1 MVVLYGGAF
10 ITEVLNDQA
19 KNSKSLKWVHSMSAG
34 IDGYV
39 AAREFAD
46 SNIILTNVKGAFS
59 AVLAEFVALG
69 MLYHA
74 KKIPSFL

>member
-1 MVVLYGGAF
+1 
-10 ITEVLNDQA
+10 
-19 KNSKSLKWVHSMSAG
+19 MSAG

-39 AAREFAD
+39 SAQDFAD

-59 AVLAEFVALG
+59 DVLGEFVALG

-74 KKIPSFL
+74 KKIPSFQ